1 MKFSI
6 YTFVF
11 YMMYFKFSG
20 TYKIT
25 KRTESGCRS
34 VVSDS
39 VTPRTVVHGIL
50 QATILKCVVV
60 SFSRGSSQPRDLIQ
74 VSHIA
79 GRFFTV

>member
-25 KRTESGCRS
+25 KRMESGCRS

-39 VTPRTVVHGIL
+39 VTPKDCRPWNSPGHNTEVCSRFLL
-50 QATILKCVVV
+50 QRIFPT
-60 SFSRGSSQPRDLIQ
+60 
-74 VSHIA
+74 
-79 GRFFTV
+79 